1 MSTARNEFDR
11 LSARQHGPVSRAQA
25 LAAGLTARQI
35 EGRVANGTLLVPH
48 RGIYV
53 PSSVPPSFRLSVMA
67 ACLSTGGHASR
78 ACAAL
83 LWSLRGFTSEVVEVT
98 IPYGRSCR
106 PIGVIVHRT
115 RNLDG
120 RDLCTL
126 ANIPITTVAAT
137 LVDIAATH
145 PELAEGAL
153 NDAVVRGKTRQYR
166 LETTLARAGT
176 RGCAGAALLRK
187 LLGELEV
194 PTESELEDA
203 FLAFTRRYGLP
214 EPERQIPI
222 GGGRFRLDFGWAS
235 AMFSVET
242 DGRAFHSSPAERRHD
257 RAKVAQARTE
267 GWTVRRVYWDDVH
280 EGADGLAAEP
290 DTELSLRGLR
300 SMRPAA

>member
-1 MSTARNEFDR
+1 M
-11 LSARQHGPVSRAQA
+11 
-25 LAAGLTARQI
+25 AAGLTARQI
-35 EGRVANGTLLVPH
+35 EGRVAKGTLLVPH

-53 PSSVPPSFRLSVMA
+53 PSSVAPSFHLSVMA

-98 IPYGRSCR
+98 IPFGRSCH
-106 PIGVIVHRT
+106 PSGVTVHRT
-115 RNLDG
+115 RKLDR

-126 ANIPITTVAAT
+126 ANIPVTTVAAT
-137 LVDIAATH
+137 LVDIAAGY

-153 NDAVVRGKTRQYR
+153 NDAVVRGKTRRYR

-176 RGCAGAALLRK
+176 RGCSGAALLRK
-187 LLGELEV
+187 LLQELEV

-214 EPERQIPI
+214 KPERQIPI
-222 GGGRFRLDFGWAS
+222 GDGRFRLDFGWAP

-257 RAKVAQARTE
+257 RAKVTQARTE
-267 GWTVRRVYWDDVH
+267 GWTVRRVY
-280 EGADGLAAEP
+280 
-290 DTELSLRGLR
+290 
-300 SMRPAA
+300 